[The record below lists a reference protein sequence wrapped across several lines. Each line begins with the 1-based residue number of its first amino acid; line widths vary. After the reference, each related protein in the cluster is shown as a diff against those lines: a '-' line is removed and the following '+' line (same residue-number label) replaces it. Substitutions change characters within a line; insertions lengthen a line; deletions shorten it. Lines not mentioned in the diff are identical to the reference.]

1 MAIPHSPRDPVQIQK
16 ATQAMDFMMEWIT
29 SITEDRRLF
38 EAYVSIFK

>member
-1 MAIPHSPRDPVQIQK
+1 MIVNSPRDPDQIRK
-16 ATQAMDFMMEWIT
+16 ASDAMDFMMEWIA